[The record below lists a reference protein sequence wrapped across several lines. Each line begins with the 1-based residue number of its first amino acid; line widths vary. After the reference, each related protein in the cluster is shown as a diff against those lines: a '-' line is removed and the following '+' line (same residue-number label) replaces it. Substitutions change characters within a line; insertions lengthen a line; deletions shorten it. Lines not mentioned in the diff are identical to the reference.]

1 MVKTKE
7 VDLKHIKVT
16 IHAKPIVKDKFW
28 DTDFLHES
36 YECQTKCAQHRVDK
50 NYATEW

>member
-16 IHAKPIVKDKFW
+16 IHAKPIVKDKF
-28 DTDFLHES
+28 
-36 YECQTKCAQHRVDK
+36 
-50 NYATEW
+50 